1 MQPSL
6 QAALFTGVGLKRA
19 ESTFT
24 ASGLLIP
31 SSGLTVLGNVSLRTL
46 PALRGSKSRRVTRS
60 AYRLIRLSLARVS
73 PENAL
78 FPRNTRCK
86 ISHCQN
92 FDLKTSFMNVISY
105 LWCNEGEFAPTR
117 ETRLALSFDSN
128 LFGFVT

>member
-1 MQPSL
+1 VQLPDEACGSETPTRAVDADIVAD
-6 QAALFTGVGLKRA
+6 QVALGACFVG
-19 ESTFT
+19 
-24 ASGLLIP
+24 
-31 SSGLTVLGNVSLRTL
+31 
-46 PALRGSKSRRVTRS
+46 
-60 AYRLIRLSLARVS
+60 RVS

>member
-1 MQPSL
+1 MEEQDLEAFVRKP
-6 QAALFTGVGLKRA
+6 FTV
-19 ESTFT
+19 
-24 ASGLLIP
+24 
-31 SSGLTVLGNVSLRTL
+31 
-46 PALRGSKSRRVTRS
+46 
-60 AYRLIRLSLARVS
+60 YLSRVS

>member
-1 MQPSL
+1 MAQICSGPPRSGGKILDNQDDVFGSL
-6 QAALFTGVGLKRA
+6 
-19 ESTFT
+19 SD
-24 ASGLLIP
+24 
-31 SSGLTVLGNVSLRTL
+31 SSD
-46 PALRGSKSRRVTRS
+46 
-60 AYRLIRLSLARVS
+60 SLARVS

>member
-1 MQPSL
+1 MPDITLNSL
-6 QAALFTGVGLKRA
+6 QVLEDVGQR
-19 ESTFT
+19 
-24 ASGLLIP
+24 
-31 SSGLTVLGNVSLRTL
+31 
-46 PALRGSKSRRVTRS
+46 RGRII
-60 AYRLIRLSLARVS
+60 LRVS